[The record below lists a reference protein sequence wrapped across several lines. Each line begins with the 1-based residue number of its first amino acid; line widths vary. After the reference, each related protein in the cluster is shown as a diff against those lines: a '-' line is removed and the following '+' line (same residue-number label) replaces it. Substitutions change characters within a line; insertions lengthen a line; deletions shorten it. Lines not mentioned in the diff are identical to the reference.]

1 MMVWLMPATISFLLV
16 SLVLFISILSAS
28 WMNFVQLIS
37 GSVFMTCLISPVGHC
52 LVIMYLIFISHL
64 AQWVGV
70 LVVCLIRFVKCYCFF
85 DSSYYVGY
93 LSIKVIVAIS
103 AISSLLFFQVGTE
116 TH

>member
-28 WMNFVQLIS
+28 WMNVVQLIS

-70 LVVCLIRFVKCYCFF
+70 LVGFIFEVHS
-85 DSSYYVGY
+85 DSLCAQIIHVNVLLCGTD
-93 LSIKVIVAIS
+93 VIVS
-103 AISSLLFFQVGTE
+103 
-116 TH
+116 